1 MAANLIESCK
11 HMDAAL
17 TAVARPRTFSSFAP
31 LNDFDWQLE
40 RVYTRRW
47 DGDTHLVTI
56 TALVLWNGARKFSLP
71 LTALPGADIEYM
83 EADIAGEED
92 VALENLRE
100 SL

>member
-1 MAANLIESCK
+1 MHLIESCK

-17 TAVARPRTFSSFAP
+17 TAVARPRTFSSFQT
-31 LNDFDWQLE
+31 LDNFGWMLE

-56 TALVLWNGARKFSLP
+56 TALVLWNGTRKFALP
-71 LTALPGADIEYM
+71 LTALPGADVDYM
-83 EADIAGEED
+83 EQDIAGEED